1 MTTLSLS
8 QMTLIMKHFLM
19 VVLMGVTVL
28 TWAQESE
35 TRSVSS
41 FKGIKVAEGIDVY
54 LKKGD
59 KETLKVEVTRVN
71 LSDVITEVSGDY
83 LKIHMKEGRY
93 RDITVKVYI
102 TYIEVNKLSASSAS
116 NIFAEGPIKTKQ
128 LTINAS
134 SAGTIDIQIEVDEL
148 EASASSAADV
158 ELKGKA
164 RTVQIEASSAGEI
177 DAYEL
182 VAEIVEAE
190 VSSAGSAKVSVTKDI
205 SAQAS
210 SGGSIRYKGNPERSN
225 TNSSSGGSV
234 KKTN

>member
-1 MTTLSLS
+1 MK
-8 QMTLIMKHFLM
+8 QFLIIVFL
-19 VVLMGVTVL
+19 GVTVFA
-28 TWAQESE
+28 WSQQSE
-35 TRSVSS
+35 NRTVSS

-59 KETLKVEVTRVN
+59 KETLRVEVTGIN
-71 LSDVITEVSGDY
+71 PSAVITEVSGDY
-83 LKIHMKEGRY
+83 LKIHMQEGRY
-93 RDITVKVYI
+93 RDKTVKVYV
-102 TYIEVNKLSASSAS
+102 TYVEINKLSASSAS

-128 LTINAS
+128 LTLNAS

-148 EASASSAADV
+148 DASASSAADV

-164 RTVQIEASSAGEI
+164 RSVKIEASSAGEV

-182 VAEIVEAE
+182 AAEVVDAD
-190 VSSAGSAKVSVTKDI
+190 VSSAGSAKFSVTMEI
-205 SAQAS
+205 TAQAS
-210 SGGSIRYKGNPERSN
+210 SGGSIRYKGSPERSN